1 MGLFFR
7 FNSYGSMNDDMA
19 LAPKANDGKLYRL
32 VQLLSISI
40 FLIAVIL
47 VIFEIFQI
55 LPMSANTNGIVFSV
69 GVLGLGGMVA
79 LPWVRVFEGFK
90 DKRYKIT
97 AIVFLSIAGVCVIL
111 WIVCVWLI
119 VGLIKKVTN
128 DIDETV
134 FKGLIT
140 SLNTI
145 RASIIVSLQFVVS
158 SYIAKNIIKYNKTLL
173 PYQVLAGLSQLFLDF
188 FLCLVL
194 TAITITTKGMVE
206 FSSTAYLLTNRWTY
220 ALLAIALVL
229 GIFPSVV
236 FRRTDR
242 RNMMKYAAKDLKDI
256 VNDDDGDKAENATA
270 TSDEKLQKIKELLDK
285 GLITQEEYDKKRED
299 IINSI

>member
-1 MGLFFR
+1 
-7 FNSYGSMNDDMA
+7 MNDDMA

-119 VGLIKKVTN
+119 VGLVKKVST

-134 FKGLIT
+134 LKGLIT

-158 SYIAKNIIKYNKTLL
+158 SYIAKNVIKYNKTLL

-194 TAITITTKGMVE
+194 TAITITTKGVE

-256 VNDDDGDKAENATA
+256 VSDDDGDKAPAENATA
-270 TSDEKLQKIKELLDK
+270 TLDEKLQKIKDLLDK

-299 IINSI
+299 IFNSI